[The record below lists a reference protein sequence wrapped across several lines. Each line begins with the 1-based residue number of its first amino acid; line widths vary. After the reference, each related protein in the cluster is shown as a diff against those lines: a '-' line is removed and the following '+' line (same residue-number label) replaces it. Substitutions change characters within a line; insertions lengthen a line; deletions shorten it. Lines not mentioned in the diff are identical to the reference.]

1 MSGKVK
7 YYLLIGFIGFLITFA
22 VSSGS
27 NLLAT
32 SLLRGGLAF
41 VAWAA
46 LAFVGNW
53 MLNFMR
59 EHGETSEE
67 SQMLAAISEQV
78 KGGNLDLTTPDES
91 DEINDLLKQPIEGAI
106 PSTNQEDFAPLNPPK
121 LVKTPNDNDPEELVK
136 VVRHLTEE

>member
-41 VAWAA
+41 VGWAA

-53 MLNFMR
+53 MLNFMK
-59 EHGETSEE
+59 EHGENSEE
-67 SQMLAAISEQV
+67 SQILAAISEQV

-91 DEINDLLKQPIEGAI
+91 DEINDLLKQPIEGAN
-106 PSTNQEDFAPLNPPK
+106 PATTHEGFAPLTPPK